1 MQYQEPR
8 LNFALSHRE
17 NRDMFDQKNFERG
30 AVEAAIKIGAL
41 FLLAAWCIDIV
52 RPFISPVVWAM
63 ILAVALNPL
72 YVKLK
77 QVVRHG
83 GLAAVI
89 IVLVLLTII
98 LLPGVKVATSAV
110 DSLTVLG
117 HKIQQGS
124 FDLPPPSDSIKEW
137 PFVGEKLHH
146 QWALAAADLERYLSS
161 LASHVSDVAGKVIAM
176 AAGLVGGLLV
186 FCFSVIIAGVFLAN
200 GEKAVKGATLM
211 ASALAGSN
219 GPYLTR
225 LASNTIQSVAKGV
238 LGVAVIQAALLSI
251 GFFAV
256 GVPGAALWSVLVLVL
271 AIAQLPP
278 LLVVLPI
285 VIYIFNHESPV
296 VATLF
301 TVWSV
306 LAGFSEN
313 LLKPLLLGRGVDV
326 PMLVILVGSLG
337 GMLLSGFVGLF
348 LGAVVLAVSYR
359 ILMAW
364 LELSVEAEQHTPD

>member
-1 MQYQEPR
+1 
-8 LNFALSHRE
+8 
-17 NRDMFDQKNFERG
+17 MFDQKNFERG

-89 IVLVLLTII
+89 IVVVLLTII

-117 HKIQQGS
+117 QKIQQGS
-124 FDLPPPSDSIKEW
+124 FELPPPSDSIKAW
-137 PFVGEKLHH
+137 PFVGEKLYH
-146 QWALAAADLERYLSS
+146 QWDLAAADLERYLSS
-161 LASHVSDVAGKVIAM
+161 LASHVSDVAGSVISM

-200 GEKAVKGATLM
+200 GERAVKGATLM

-278 LLVVLPI
+278 VLVVLPI

-296 VATLF
+296 VATVF

-326 PMLVILVGSLG
+326 PMLVILIGSLG

-364 LELSVEAEQHTPD
+364 LELSVETEQHTPD

>member
-1 MQYQEPR
+1 M
-8 LNFALSHRE
+8 L
-17 NRDMFDQKNFERG
+17 DQKNFERG
-30 AVEAAIKIGAL
+30 VVEAAIKIGAL

-72 YVKLK
+72 YLKLK
-77 QVVRHG
+77 QVVRHD

-89 IVLVLLTII
+89 IVVVLLSII

-117 HKIQQGS
+117 LKIQQGG
-124 FDLPPPSDSIKEW
+124 FDLPPPSDSIKSW
-137 PFVGEKLHH
+137 PLVGEKLYH

-161 LASHVSDVAGKVIAM
+161 LASHVSDVAGMVISM

-211 ASALAGSN
+211 ASALAGNN

-238 LGVAVIQAALLSI
+238 LGVAVIQAALLSV

-278 LLVVLPI
+278 LVVVLPI
-285 VIYIFNHESPV
+285 VIYVFNHEPPV

-326 PMLVILVGSLG
+326 PMLVILIGSLG

-359 ILMAW
+359 VLMAW
-364 LELSVEAEQHTPD
+364 LELSTEAEQHSAD

>member
-1 MQYQEPR
+1 M
-8 LNFALSHRE
+8 L
-17 NRDMFDQKNFERG
+17 DQKNFERG

-41 FLLAAWCIDIV
+41 FLLAAWCIDII

-72 YVKLK
+72 YLKLK
-77 QVVRHG
+77 KMVRHD

-89 IVLVLLTII
+89 IVVVLLSII

-117 HKIQQGS
+117 HKIQQGG

-137 PFVGEKLHH
+137 SFVGEKLHH

-161 LASHVSDVAGKVIAM
+161 LASHVSDVAGMVISM

-186 FCFSVIIAGVFLAN
+186 FCFSVMIAGVFLAN

-211 ASALAGSN
+211 ASALAGNN

-238 LGVAVIQAALLSI
+238 LGVAVIQAALLSM

-278 LLVVLPI
+278 ILVVLPI
-285 VIYIFNHESPV
+285 VIYIFNHEPPV

-326 PMLVILVGSLG
+326 PMLVILIGSLG